1 MFWWKSVNFSILRIK
16 IFPLN
21 SWVFLPT
28 CSRRNLLV
36 SCSKFFFLLSMNR
49 PGNILFNW
57 ICTGIN
63 ILKAGNNSSPVLG
76 PGGSRALTHPQDI
89 LDTFQRSHHHHQVP
103 CLWAV
108 AGWCQKGPESK
119 IRPQFADISP
129 LSKWNASWKIKHKTL
144 GKAWKIKGSELPTRE
159 HHRWQGYKAPSS
171 ALSTVKTKGFPP
183 SSKSVSKDSLRMLCP
198 DSLQSP
204 ELQTLQ
210 SGHPKGTRD
219 KELFGPPTA
228 AWRSALS
235 RAQGKDILLLFLSC

>member
-1 MFWWKSVNFSILRIK
+1 M
-16 IFPLN
+16 
-21 SWVFLPT
+21 
-28 CSRRNLLV
+28 
-36 SCSKFFFLLSMNR
+36 
-49 PGNILFNW
+49 
-57 ICTGIN
+57 
-63 ILKAGNNSSPVLG
+63 
-76 PGGSRALTHPQDI
+76 Q
-89 LDTFQRSHHHHQVP
+89 
-103 CLWAV
+103 
-108 AGWCQKGPESK
+108 
-119 IRPQFADISP
+119 
-129 LSKWNASWKIKHKTL
+129 
-144 GKAWKIKGSELPTRE
+144 GSELPTRE
-159 HHRWQGYKAPSS
+159 HCRWQGYKAPSP